1 MRFLSILP
9 APALIAATIVAASVH
24 ADEPAPQRFQFEHV
38 AMAVPIRIVLYAED
52 EEIAG
57 RAAQAAFA
65 RIDQLDG
72 VMSDYDPASE
82 LRRLSATSGQGAAVS
97 VSDDLWEV
105 LFASQELARQ
115 SEGAFDVTVGPLVR
129 LWRRARRQHTL
140 PTPERI
146 EEFKQHVGYRKV
158 RLAPQQRTVEL
169 LKPEMGLDLGGIAK
183 GYAIDQALLTLRER
197 GVVSALVD
205 AGGDVVLGERPPHK
219 PGWVIGIAPLDRDA
233 PPSRYLSLSRT
244 AIATSGDAWQFVE
257 IDGVRYSH
265 LVDPHTGIGLT
276 DHSSVTVIAPNA
288 TLADGLASAVSVLG
302 PEKGIALVD
311 STRGAAAFI
320 VRAPHG
326 VVETHESR
334 CWRTFPTAEP
344 K

>member
-1 MRFLSILP
+1 MRFLSTLR
-9 APALIAATIVAASVH
+9 AAALIAATIVVAVPTH
-24 ADEPAPQRFQFEHV
+24 ADQPVLKRFQFEHV
-38 AMAVPIRIVLYAED
+38 AMAVPVRIVLYAED

-65 RIDQLDG
+65 RIDELDG

-82 LRRLSATSGQGAAVS
+82 LRRLSATSGQGRAVS
-97 VSDDLWEV
+97 VSHDLWEV
-105 LFASQELARQ
+105 LVASQELARQ

-129 LWRRARRQHTL
+129 LWRRARRQHKL

-146 EEFKQHVGYRKV
+146 EQFKQYVGYRKV
-158 RLAPQQRTVEL
+158 RLAPDERTVEL
-169 LKPEMGLDLGGIAK
+169 LKPDMGLDLGGIAK
-183 GYAIDQALLTLRER
+183 GYAIDQALLTLREQ
-197 GVVSALVD
+197 GVASALVD
-205 AGGDVVLGERPPHK
+205 AGGDVVLGEPPPDK

-233 PPSRYLSLSRT
+233 PPSRYLSLSRR

-265 LVDPHTGIGLT
+265 LVDPHTGVGLT

-302 PEKGIALVD
+302 PEKGIELID
-311 STRGAAAFI
+311 STRGTAAFI

-326 VVETHESR
+326 TVETHESR
-334 CWRTFPTAEP
+334 CWRTFAIDP
-344 K
+344 